1 MNVIYRCD
9 KCHKIIEHLQL
20 EDFNQQSLGLN
31 ILTDQEKED
40 IIKMENDT
48 VYIDLTCDDCI
59 EEYDWSN
66 FINNE
71 QIH

>member
-9 KCHKIIEHLQL
+9 KCQKIIEHLEL
-20 EDFNQQSLGLN
+20 GDFSQESLGLN

-48 VYIDLTCDDCI
+48 VYINLTCDDCA
-59 EEYDWSN
+59 EDYDWSSVIHN
-66 FINNE
+66 D